1 VISLVRAEVLK
12 LRTTRV
18 FFGLCAATVAF
29 TVLGVVAGVLSA
41 GSSGNPPLGSAASV
55 RNIFGSGGPA
65 GLFALVLGILAVTG
79 ELRHG
84 TITQTFLVAPRRPRV
99 VMAKLVAMIIAGV
112 ALGVLAAV
120 VTTAVAWPWL
130 AAKDVSVSLFSSD
143 VAPVMAARPDRPLLI
158 VDIAVPRDIDAGV
171 AELPGVSLLDMD
183 DLKAFAEAGMAGRR
197 REVAG
202 VESIVGE
209 ELERY
214 VAASTARQLAPLVV
228 ALRQRGDRLRTAE
241 LERFRSRLAGLDA
254 GEREAVEDLTA
265 ALLAKMLH
273 EPTVRLK
280 EAAGTPRGDRLAEAL
295 RALFDLP

>member
-1 VISLVRAEVLK
+1 VIPLVRAEVLK

-41 GSSGNPPLGSAASV
+41 GSSGNSPLGSAASV

-84 TITQTFLVAPRRPRV
+84 TITQTFLVTPRRPRV
-99 VMAKLVAMIIAGV
+99 VVAKLVAMVIAGT

-143 VAPVMAARPDRPLLI
+143 VAPVMAA
-158 VDIAVPRDIDAGV
+158 V
-171 AELPGVSLLDMD
+171 
-183 DLKAFAEAGMAGRR
+183 
-197 REVAG
+197 
-202 VESIVGE
+202 IVGTA
-209 ELERY
+209 LFGVIGVGVGALIRNQI
-214 VAASTARQLAPLVV
+214 AAVVV
-228 ALRQRGDRLRTAE
+228 ALVWEFVLEAILIGVLPSVGKWLPGGAARGLTRETLQRGSLLPAWG
-241 LERFRSRLAGLDA
+241 AGLVLVA
-254 GEREAVEDLTA
+254 YGLVFA
-265 ALLAKMLH
+265 
-273 EPTVRLK
+273 
-280 EAAGTPRGDRLAEAL
+280 AAGAQLLVRRDVT
-295 RALFDLP
+295 